1 MTCQFVGALIDY
13 NVNETQQIFRYA
25 MEAANAEDLEKNIKL
40 EVLPAEI
47 VYGNEFL
54 ASKKV
59 CRFFKVYYFSTY

>member
-1 MTCQFVGALIDY
+1 
-13 NVNETQQIFRYA
+13 
-25 MEAANAEDLEKNIKL
+25 MEAANAEDLDKNIKL

-59 CRFFKVYYFSTY
+59 CRFFKVFYNIIYSEII

>member
-1 MTCQFVGALIDY
+1 
-13 NVNETQQIFRYA
+13 

-47 VYGNEFL
+47 VLGNEFL

-59 CRFFKVYYFSTY
+59 CRFFKV